1 MTLTNI
7 IVRKALEMSCR
18 VVLWQ
23 LMPHGLSMIGSITVK
38 GQMILMQN
46 PEDTVNLPYDKY
58 YLTKPYSTL
67 PEGVQYNN
75 FGSYHEI
82 LLTGRAGVLFEHILR
97 NIANNSE

>member
-1 MTLTNI
+1 MWS
-7 IVRKALEMSCR
+7 K
-18 VVLWQ
+18 LWQ

-38 GQMILMQN
+38 GQMIFMQN

-82 LLTGRAGVLFEHILR
+82 LLTGRAEESIPPTVLLTFH
-97 NIANNSE
+97 SEL